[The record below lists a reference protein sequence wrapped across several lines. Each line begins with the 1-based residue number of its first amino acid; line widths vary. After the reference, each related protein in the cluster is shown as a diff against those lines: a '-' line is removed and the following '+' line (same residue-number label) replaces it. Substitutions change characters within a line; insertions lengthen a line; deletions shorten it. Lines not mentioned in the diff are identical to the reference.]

1 MIYPPAEQRPGP
13 AWKVWPDQ
21 NAREGVILHSL
32 EGSGL
37 AGLSQLVGTVQVSW
51 HFTVLKDG
59 AVWQHY
65 GLDSSCWHAGN
76 RANNAR
82 LIGIEH
88 EGKAGEPLT
97 EAQTQAS
104 VALVRWIAATQ
115 GWPLERHTRLLEHNE
130 VYATACPS
138 GRIPWERYVPEN
150 EPNHEDGY
158 DTGLTRLR
166 LEDILRLIR
175 DEHAHAE
182 GDKQVLHD
190 IIDGTR

>member
-1 MIYPPAEQRPGP
+1 MYPLAVDRPGP
-13 AWKVWPDQ
+13 TWKVWPDT
-21 NAREGVILHSL
+21 NRKEGVVAHSL

-37 AGLSQLVGTVQVSW
+37 AGMSQLVGTVQVSW

-59 AVWQHY
+59 SVWQHY
-65 GLDSSCWHAGN
+65 PLEASCWHAGS
-76 RANNAR
+76 RAQNVR

-97 EAQTQAS
+97 EPQAQAS
-104 VALVRWIAATQ
+104 VSLVRWLAAEC

-150 EPNHEDGY
+150 DPNHEDGF
-158 DTGLTRLR
+158 DTGLVRLR
-166 LEDILRLIR
+166 YEAILREIVKGHK
-175 DEHAHAE
+175 EAE
-182 GDKQVLHD
+182 GDPQTLID
-190 IIDGTR
+190 IINGTR

>member
-1 MIYPPAEQRPGP
+1 M
-13 AWKVWPDQ
+13 
-21 NAREGVILHSL
+21 
-32 EGSGL
+32 
-37 AGLSQLVGTVQVSW
+37 SQLVGMTQVSW

-104 VALVRWIAATQ
+104 VSLVRWIAATQ

-150 EPNHEDGY
+150 DPNHEDGF
-158 DTGLTRLR
+158 DTGLVRLR
-166 LEDILRLIR
+166 YEAMLREIVKGHK
-175 DEHAHAE
+175 EAE
-182 GDKQVLHD
+182 GDPQTLID
-190 IIDGTR
+190 IINGTR